1 MWLQCITVI
10 QCSHIFNTIS
20 QKKKNTDSYSH
31 KMWSRKLCMCSKS
44 WKLLQNAHWYLIT
57 LHWQF
62 GLGGTRWLQSISY
75 CMPRPVNSWVTVG
88 TSTSIVNSNCCISVK
103 DCSRAHLKNPKCIK
117 TLGRQSF
124 ALDPTEEVPK
134 PSSWWGGAYH
144 PPRTP
149 LPAQPFKLRRSSP
162 RPRNVDFVPTTLA
175 IVTTFLL
182 HLRSVHSLKRQ
193 KWSAAGTFTAT
204 VNTTPFHC
212 HIYGCTSLTAS
223 ARVQIWQIC
232 SHYVVIIN

>member
-62 GLGGTRWLQSISY
+62 GLGATRWLQSISY

-103 DCSRAHLKNPKCIK
+103 DCRRAHLKNPKCIK

-124 ALDPTEEVPK
+124 ALDLCSGPHWRSPQTLQLVRRGLPSPQNPT
-134 PSSWWGGAYH
+134 PSSALQASALLASPSQCW
-144 PPRTP
+144 
-149 LPAQPFKLRRSSP
+149 FRSDDTGYSY
-162 RPRNVDFVPTTLA
+162 D
-175 IVTTFLL
+175 I
-182 HLRSVHSLKRQ
+182 
-193 KWSAAGTFTAT
+193 
-204 VNTTPFHC
+204 
-212 HIYGCTSLTAS
+212 LTAL
-223 ARVQIWQIC
+223 AQCALAQTPEMKC
-232 SHYVVIIN
+232 SRYIHRNR